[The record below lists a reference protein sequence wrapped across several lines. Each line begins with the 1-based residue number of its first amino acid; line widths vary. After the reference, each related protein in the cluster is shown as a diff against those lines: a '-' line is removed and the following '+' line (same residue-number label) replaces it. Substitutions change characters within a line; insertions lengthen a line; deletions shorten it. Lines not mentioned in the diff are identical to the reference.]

1 MFKIAIRSYV
11 ITLFLILSFIVIY
24 SDMTTIT
31 EKTIFAIIAIL
42 ILVGLIID
50 LILYII
56 RRK

>member
-11 ITLFLILSFIVIY
+11 ITLFLILSFIIIY

-42 ILVGLIID
+42 ILTGLIID
-50 LILYII
+50 LVLYII

>member
-31 EKTIFAIIAIL
+31 EKTIFTIIAIL